1 MAMTIHVDIVSA
13 EAAISSGSATMVF
26 APAEM
31 GEVGIAPRHTPML
44 TRLKPGEVRV
54 QTDDGKEQSFYVSG
68 GMLEVQ
74 PHVVTVLSD
83 TALRA
88 KDLDEAAA
96 LSWVGRR
103 QEHFDLRVSTR
114 LEFNPRAENEEAGRV
129 IGMNE
134 RHHAEIFLTR
144 RAGQRGR
151 LFVFA
156 SRHETSRWIPPPMS
170 PSRIRGW
177 RRSGP
182 I

>member
-13 EAAISSGSATMVF
+13 EAAIFSGSATMVF

-54 QTDDGKEQSFYVSG
+54 QTDDGKEQTFYVSG

-88 KDLDEAAA
+88 RDLDEAAA
-96 LSWVGRR
+96 LAAK
-103 QEHFDLRVSTR
+103 E
-114 LEFNPRAENEEAGRV
+114 RAEKLLSDNQADIDYAKAQAELAEAVAQLRTIQKLRKGR
-129 IGMNE
+129 
-134 RHHAEIFLTR
+134 
-144 RAGQRGR
+144 
-151 LFVFA
+151 
-156 SRHETSRWIPPPMS
+156 TS
-170 PSRIRGW
+170 
-177 RRSGP
+177 
-182 I
+182 